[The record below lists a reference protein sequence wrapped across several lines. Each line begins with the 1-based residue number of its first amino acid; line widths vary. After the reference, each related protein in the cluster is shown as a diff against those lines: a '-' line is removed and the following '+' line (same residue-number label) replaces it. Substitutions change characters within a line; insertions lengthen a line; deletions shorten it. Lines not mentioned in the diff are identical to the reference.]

1 MNRAEILHAAEHC
14 VTVDRAATHGDAESS
29 FATLGTIWSARVGVA
44 LRPDQV
50 AIMLADLK
58 TVRAWNNP
66 GHADNW
72 IDLAGYAACGGEIAT
87 GAALP
92 DPIPQPRDPSGDDPL
107 RAGPARSETR

>member
-1 MNRAEILHAAEHC
+1 MNRAEILSSAERF
-14 VTVDRAATHGDAESS
+14 VNVERAATHGDAEQS
-29 FATLGTIWSARVGVA
+29 FTVLGALWSARLGV
-44 LRPDQV
+44 LIYPHQV

-66 GHADNW
+66 GYADNW

-92 DPIPQPRDPSGDDPL
+92 DPFPQPRDPSGDDPL
-107 RAGPARSETR
+107 RAGPART